1 MVFNDCF
8 YSAMEHN
15 FDFVATL
22 DVDEVRR
29 NSHFLPFCQ
38 AKQPNVNCIS
48 KVKNIL
54 YQVIMPLKHLS
65 LAQLLFDLE
74 EENQTKQV
82 ASYTFRNTYFMDSMK
97 LTDTEVES
105 SQSTEMMHCILQDC
119 LQSLMPGCQ
128 VSKHTFE

>member
-1 MVFNDCF
+1 
-8 YSAMEHN
+8 
-15 FDFVATL
+15 
-22 DVDEVRR
+22 
-29 NSHFLPFCQ
+29 
-38 AKQPNVNCIS
+38 
-48 KVKNIL
+48 
-54 YQVIMPLKHLS
+54 MPLKHLS